1 MRKGDWQLMELK
13 NNYYIMPTY
22 ISRQGYTHFND
33 QGAKVIAKMFSQAL
47 LKAYNKHH

>member
-1 MRKGDWQLMELK
+1 MWESMGGR
-13 NNYYIMPTY
+13 NSMPKWVN
-22 ISRQGYTHFND
+22 SNPPHAFKDYTHFND